1 MLARVP
7 HSISPLPRAIERCL
21 CPNPPPRESISI
33 SATLNAAGYLREDG
47 LWEIEGHIVDTKTYS
62 FHNSYRG
69 VVETGEPV
77 HDMWLRLTIDDS
89 MRIREVEAV
98 TDHGPFR
105 TCPAITANFKRLEGL
120 TIGPGFRRAVR
131 ERVGGLQGC
140 THLVELVGPVAT
152 TAFQTMTAR
161 RQDHGTQEAKAGTD
175 AGRTRRG
182 VHRSSTPATRSRATV
197 RW

>member
-1 MLARVP
+1 MPLSKPAVP
-7 HSISPLPRAIERCL
+7 RKHLHLRKVECR
-21 CPNPPPRESISI
+21 
-33 SATLNAAGYLREDG
+33 GYLRDDG
-47 LWEIEGHIVDTKTYS
+47 LWDIEGHIVDTKTYP
-62 FHNSYRG
+62 FHSRHRG
-69 VVETGEPV
+69 EVEPGEPV

-98 TDHGPFR
+98 TDYGPFH
-105 TCPAITANFKRLEGL
+105 TCPAITANFRRLEGL

-161 RQDHGTQEAKAGTD
+161 
-175 AGRTRRG
+175 TRYKPQGEPDERKRPVFLDTCHALASDG
-182 VHRSSTPATRSRATV
+182 PVVKEHWPEFYTGSD
-197 RW
+197 

>member
-1 MLARVP
+1 M
-7 HSISPLPRAIERCL
+7 PLSEPAAPRKHLHTRNVECR
-21 CPNPPPRESISI
+21 
-33 SATLNAAGYLREDG
+33 GYLREDG
-47 LWEIEGHIVDTKTYS
+47 LWDIEGHIVDTKTYP
-62 FHNSYRG
+62 FHNRHRG
-69 VVETGEPV
+69 EVQAGEPV
-77 HDMWLRLTIDDS
+77 HDMRLRLTIDDS
-89 MRIREVEAV
+89 LRIHEVEAV

-161 RQDHGTQEAKAGTD
+161 SRAKGTEEGQETEAGTD
-175 AGRTRRG
+175 GK
-182 VHRSSTPATRSRATV
+182 PV
-197 RW
+197 RPRFLDTCHALASDGPVVKEQWPEFYTGKG

>member
-1 MLARVP
+1 M
-7 HSISPLPRAIERCL
+7 PLSQPAAPRKRLHVRSVECR
-21 CPNPPPRESISI
+21 
-33 SATLNAAGYLREDG
+33 GYLREDG
-47 LWEIEGHIVDTKTYS
+47 LWDIEGHIVDTKTYA
-62 FHNSYRG
+62 FHNRHRG
-69 VVETGEPV
+69 EIEAGEPV

-89 MRIREVEAV
+89 MRIREVEAA

-131 ERVGGLQGC
+131 DRVGGLQGC

-161 RQDHGTQEAKAGTD
+161 RHAHGAQEARAGAEGEPDESKRPRFLDTCHALASD
-175 AGRTRRG
+175 GPVVKEQWPEFYTG
-182 VHRSSTPATRSRATV
+182 SD
-197 RW
+197 

>member
-1 MLARVP
+1 M
-7 HSISPLPRAIERCL
+7 PLSKPAAPRKHLHLRNVECR
-21 CPNPPPRESISI
+21 
-33 SATLNAAGYLREDG
+33 GYLREDG
-47 LWEIEGHIVDTKTYS
+47 LWEIEGRIVDTKTYS

-69 VVETGEPV
+69 MVEAGEPV
-77 HDMWLRLTIDDS
+77 HDMWLRLTLDDS
-89 MRIREVEAV
+89 MRILEVEAV

-161 RQDHGTQEAKAGTD
+161 REDHGTQEAKAGTD
-175 AGRTRRG
+175 AGPSAPKRPPFLDTCHALASDG
-182 VHRSSTPATRSRATV
+182 PVVKEQWPEFYTGKG
-197 RW
+197 